1 MVALFVERILLE
13 MIVLLLPT
21 AVNRIM
27 HAQELELA
35 NYQHVAD
42 RYIMRNRINFRIC
55 ASLFLLVFAG
65 IVHGDE
71 LMLVDH
77 PLAGRIWDMKNHG
90 YIDESMLISRANE
103 ADVLLL
109 GEVHDNRV
117 HHELQLKLL
126 QKRVESGSHPAL
138 MMEQLDAASQPA
150 LDQAL
155 AGDNRDDVLNS
166 VNALIKFTDWQFY
179 SPLLAVAIDY
189 RLPVIAANVPNQFL
203 QPVIWKGY
211 GAFDAEELKRLDVEA
226 VWSEKRQTYLA
237 SNMGGAHCGKLR
249 DDLRIG
255 LTRSQRLRDALM
267 VDSAVSSVGRGVVGI
282 VGSSHARRD
291 IGLPLYFA
299 ARTPDAKLL
308 SVGFVEVS
316 PSNNDPR
323 EYSADSATGEEPY
336 DVIWFTPRMKRE
348 DPCTNYGMTGVKK
361 ASLKP

>member
-1 MVALFVERILLE
+1 
-13 MIVLLLPT
+13 MIVLLLPP

-27 HAQELELA
+27 HAGELDLA
-35 NYQHVAD
+35 NY
-42 RYIMRNRINFRIC
+42 RYKAERRIKGNGSNLGILFTF
-55 ASLFLLVFAG
+55 FLLLLSGVAHAEG
-65 IVHGDE
+65 
-71 LMLVDH
+71 LLLVDH
-77 PLAGRIWDMKNHG
+77 PLAGKIWDMKSRG
-90 YIDESMLISRANE
+90 FIEEPALISRANT
-103 ADVLLL
+103 ADVVLL
-109 GEVHDNRV
+109 GEVHDNTV

-126 QKRVESGSHPAL
+126 KSRVEAGSQPAL

-155 AGDNRDDVLNS
+155 AGDDRDYVLSS

-179 SPLLAVAIDY
+179 SPLLSVAIDY
-189 RLPVIAANVPNQFL
+189 KLPVIAANVPNQFL

-211 GAFDAEELKRLDVEA
+211 AAFDAAELKRLDVEA
-226 VWSEKRQTYLA
+226 VWNEKRQRYLA

-267 VDSAVSSVGRGVVGI
+267 ADSAVSSVSRGVVGI

-299 ARTPDAKLL
+299 ARAPEAKLL
-308 SVGFVEVS
+308 SIGFVEVS
-316 PSNNDPR
+316 PNSNDPN
-323 EYSADSATGEEPY
+323 EYSTDSATGEEPY

-348 DPCTNYGMTGVKK
+348 DPCANFGMPAVKK
-361 ASLKP
+361 ASLNP